1 MWLILIP
8 KANPNTKS
16 MKRPWV
22 FCCWT
27 PPPLKGM
34 TVHRVLLHPSPPKNK
49 TTATTTT
56 TTTTKQQQN
65 NKHTNK
71 LSGFPEFSYNHS
83 YSLAAESGTVRIVS
97 YPRKQHNCLLSVRAW
112 ARTSLPGVQRT
123 NSLRVVIPYPRK
135 VKQRRGN
142 RFTWERGGGRVRLH
156 VG

>member
-16 MKRPWV
+16 IKRPWV

-34 TVHRVLLHPSPPKNK
+34 TVHRVLLHPSHLQRIKQQQQQQQQ
-49 TTATTTT
+49 
-56 TTTTKQQQN
+56 QQQN

-97 YPRKQHNCLLSVRAW
+97 YARKQHNCLLSVRAW

-123 NSLRVVIPYPRK
+123 NSLRVAVPYPRK
-135 VKQRRGN
+135 VKQKRGN
-142 RFTWERGGGRVRLH
+142 RFTWEGGG
-156 VG
+156 VGYGYT